1 MSLELLKPITDSFL
15 DNIKE
20 NYLQGSLFNKIDIH
34 TESSGF
40 PNIELPKVC
49 IIGVE
54 EDRNSFFESQGQDL
68 NSIRKELYKLKFG
81 NWKIEISDLGDLPNG
96 DTVDDTYHALY
107 DICRELLPPI
117 IIKII
122 FFESNSLHIS

>member
-15 DNIKE
+15 DNLKE

-34 TESSGF
+34 SATSGLPDIKSS
-40 PNIELPKVC
+40 KVC

-54 EDRNSFFESQGQDL
+54 EDRNSFFESQRQDL
-68 NSIRKELYKLKFG
+68 NSIREELYKLKFG
-81 NWKIEISDLGDLPNG
+81 NWKIEIKDLGDLPNG

-107 DICRELLPPI
+107 DICL
-117 IIKII
+117 
-122 FFESNSLHIS
+122 SLIHI